1 MRIMLTVLF
10 VILLIWVLFKI
21 TGLMFHIAGH
31 LLGAVFGIIGYLILG
46 ILAVTALGL
55 AFYVLPVL
63 LLIGA
68 GVVIAGLL
76 K

>member
-1 MRIMLTVLF
+1 MDMLAFLF
-10 VILLIWVLFKI
+10 VILLIWILFKV

-46 ILAVTALGL
+46 VLAVTALGL

-68 GVVIAGLL
+68 GVVVAGLL
-76 K
+76 E